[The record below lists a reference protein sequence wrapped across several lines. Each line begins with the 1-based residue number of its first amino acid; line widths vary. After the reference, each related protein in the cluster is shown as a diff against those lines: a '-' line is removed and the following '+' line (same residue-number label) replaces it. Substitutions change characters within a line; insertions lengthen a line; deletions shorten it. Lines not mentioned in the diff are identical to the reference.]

1 LDHAPPPFFRQ
12 GPSARARVIFFA
24 LAAIVLILTDSRF
37 HLLNAVRYGVGTA
50 LYPLQW
56 ALLQPSLAF
65 KRLTGHFQDTEQLLS
80 DNQKMQ
86 RNEIA
91 LSLAQTRAAEIA
103 AENTRLRGL
112 LDLKSLV
119 TTNSILAE
127 VQFENR
133 DPYTR
138 RYIVNKGGQHGVLA
152 GQPVLDSQGVAGLVT
167 RVYPASS
174 EVALITD
181 KEITLPVQVIRTGQR
196 SIAYGAPALNQLE
209 LRFLP
214 GNADIKEGDV
224 FVTSGLD
231 TLYPAGLA
239 VGSVTKLERSGGSAF
254 TKAWL
259 APAAQLQNASV
270 LMILLTAPSSLPDIP
285 AAPIETKKRARAK
298 S

>member
-1 LDHAPPPFFRQ
+1 
-12 GPSARARVIFFA
+12 VFFA
-24 LAAIVLILTDSRF
+24 LLAIALILTDSRL
-37 HLLNAVRYGVGTA
+37 HLLNRVRYGVGTA

-56 ALLQPSLAF
+56 ALLQPSQAF
-65 KRLTGHFQDTEQLLS
+65 KRLTGHLQDTEQMLR
-80 DNQKMQ
+80 DNQKMH

-91 LSLAQTRAAEIA
+91 LSLSQARAAEIA
-103 AENTRLRGL
+103 SENTRLRGL
-112 LDLKSLV
+112 LDLKSAV
-119 TTNSILAE
+119 ESKSVLAD

-138 RYIVNKGGQHGVLA
+138 RYILNKGSQHGVLA
-152 GQPVLDSQGVAGLVT
+152 GQPVLDSQGIAGLIT

-174 EVALITD
+174 EVALVTD
-181 KEITLPVQVIRTGQR
+181 KEITLPVQVQRTGQR

-239 VGSVTKLERSGGSAF
+239 VGSVSRVERSGGSAF

-259 APAAQLQNASV
+259 APAAQLRSATV
-270 LMILLTAPSSLPDIP
+270 LMILLTAPSALPDIP
-285 AAPIETKKRARAK
+285 ATPVENKKRTKAK